1 MNWSIV
7 PLLGSIS
14 IGSLPEVSFV
24 CCAAAVMAKAVNK
37 KQTQMALVHFL
48 RNENINAVVTF
59 SGQRY

>member
-1 MNWSIV
+1 V
-7 PLLGSIS
+7 PVLGSIS

-24 CCAAAVMAKAVNK
+24 CCAAAFIAIAINK
-37 KQTQMALVHFL
+37 KQTQIALVHFL